1 MKGKLIVIEGID
13 SSGKTTQLNLLKKY
27 FEKEKTKF
35 KTIDF
40 PRYDTSFFGDM
51 VARFLRGEFGK
62 LDQVHPYLISVI
74 FALDRKEA
82 KKQMEQWLRE
92 GYIVLSNRYA
102 TSNMAHQAGRLKKE
116 EREKF
121 LTWVTRLEYS
131 ENKIPQEDIVLFLDV
146 PHAITTKLMENND
159 REQAYRKGEKKDIV
173 EKDIQYLQ
181 HSEETYKWLAGHFS
195 HWELVQCLD
204 DTGNLL
210 TRELVHDNIKKV
222 LANKGI
228 IR

>member
-27 FEKEKTKF
+27 LKKEKIPF

-40 PRYDTSFFGDM
+40 PRYETSFYGDM

-82 KKQMEQWLRE
+82 KEQMEKWLKD
-92 GYIVLSNRYA
+92 GYIVISNRYA
-102 TSNMAHQAGRLKKE
+102 TSNMAHQAGRLGE
-116 EREKF
+116 TERDKF
-121 LTWVTRLEYS
+121 LTWDTQLEY
-131 ENKIPQEDIVLFLDV
+131 EVNKIPKEDIVLFLDV
-146 PHAITTKLMENND
+146 PYKTAQKLMQNED

-173 EKDIQYLQ
+173 EKSTIYLK
-181 HSEETYKWLAGHFS
+181 HSEETYHWLAKHFP
-195 HWELVQCLD
+195 HWEAISCLD
-204 DTGNLL
+204 EKGKLL
-210 TRELVHDNIKKV
+210 SKELVHDALKKV
-222 LANKGI
+222 LAKKGI